1 MRLLMKEITNKIVLD
16 GGLEIG
22 GGRFTLIAGPC
33 AIEGEEM
40 CMEVAEGLK
49 RVCAELGI
57 QYIFKASFDKANR
70 SSIHSQRGVG
80 IGRGMEILAKVKA
93 ECGVPVL
100 TDVHEAWQCA
110 IAAETADVL
119 QIPAF
124 LARQTDLVV
133 AAAETGRAVNVK
145 KGQFMAPWDMKQVIG
160 KCVDSGNTQ
169 VMLTERGSSFG
180 YNTLVVDMTGLVE
193 MRSYGYPVIFDA
205 THAVQKPGANGTSS
219 GGCREYVPYLMNAAL
234 AVGVDGIFAEVHPCP
249 EKAISDAANQIA
261 LKDIRPIL
269 EHAIEI
275 DKITKRY

>member
-1 MRLLMKEITNKIVLD
+1 MKEITHRIDLSSGV
-16 GGLEIG
+16 EIG
-22 GGRFTLIAGPC
+22 GSRFTLIAGPC

-49 RVCAELGI
+49 GVCAELGI
-57 QYIFKASFDKANR
+57 QYVFKASFDKANR

-80 IGRGMEILAKVKA
+80 IERGMEILAKVKDTY
-93 ECGVPVL
+93 GVPVL
-100 TDVHEAWQCA
+100 TDVHETWQCA

-145 KGQFMAPWDMKQVIG
+145 KGQFMAPWDMKQVIN
-160 KCVDSGNTQ
+160 KCVESGNQQ
-169 VMLTERGSSFG
+169 VMLTERGASFG

-193 MRSYGYPVIFDA
+193 MRTYGYPVIFDA
-205 THAVQKPGANGTSS
+205 THAVQKPGGNGTSS

-261 LKDIRPIL
+261 LRDIRPIL

-275 DKITKRY
+275 DKVTRRY

>member
-1 MRLLMKEITNKIVLD
+1 MKEITHRIDLS
-16 GGLEIG
+16 GGVEIG
-22 GGRFTLIAGPC
+22 GSRFTLIAGPC

-49 RVCAELGI
+49 GVCAELGI
-57 QYIFKASFDKANR
+57 QYVFKASFDKANR

-80 IGRGMEILAKVKA
+80 IERGMEILAKVKA
-93 ECGVPVL
+93 TYGVPVL
-100 TDVHEAWQCA
+100 TDVHETWQCA

-145 KGQFMAPWDMKQVIG
+145 KGQFMAPWDMKQVIN
-160 KCVDSGNTQ
+160 KCVESGNRQ
-169 VMLTERGSSFG
+169 VMLTERGASFG

-193 MRSYGYPVIFDA
+193 MRTYGYPVIFDA
-205 THAVQKPGANGTSS
+205 THAVQKPGGNGTSS

-261 LKDIRPIL
+261 LRDIRPIL

-275 DKITKRY
+275 DKVTRRY

>member
-1 MRLLMKEITNKIVLD
+1 MSDELEYGYILVSVKTA
-16 GGLEIG
+16 GGALPVANAVVTVKDANDNILYVE
-22 GGRFTLIAGPC
+22 FTD
-33 AIEGEEM
+33 
-40 CMEVAEGLK
+40 
-49 RVCAELGI
+49 
-57 QYIFKASFDKANR
+57 S
-70 SSIHSQRGVG
+70 
-80 IGRGMEILAKVKA
+80 
-93 ECGVPVL
+93 
-100 TDVHEAWQCA
+100 
-110 IAAETADVL
+110 
-119 QIPAF
+119 
-124 LARQTDLVV
+124 
-133 AAAETGRAVNVK
+133 
-145 KGQFMAPWDMKQVIG
+145 
-160 KCVDSGNTQ
+160 SGNTQ
-169 VMLTERGSSFG
+169 VMLTERGTSFG